1 MSDIYK
7 IDSLKISLFS
17 NGITNAI
24 KKEDAKNR
32 KRWIEVI
39 CGIKYKKLLS
49 HQRLE
54 FKITFIHRGMSSIHK
69 DAFLKFEIAAI
80 EVLKFEAIQSVRK
93 SNFTENVLGKIYMK
107 GHILAWK
114 NIDFELGA

>member
-32 KRWIEVI
+32 KR
-39 CGIKYKKLLS
+39 
-49 HQRLE
+49 
-54 FKITFIHRGMSSIHK
+54 
-69 DAFLKFEIAAI
+69 
-80 EVLKFEAIQSVRK
+80 
-93 SNFTENVLGKIYMK
+93 
-107 GHILAWK
+107 
-114 NIDFELGA
+114 